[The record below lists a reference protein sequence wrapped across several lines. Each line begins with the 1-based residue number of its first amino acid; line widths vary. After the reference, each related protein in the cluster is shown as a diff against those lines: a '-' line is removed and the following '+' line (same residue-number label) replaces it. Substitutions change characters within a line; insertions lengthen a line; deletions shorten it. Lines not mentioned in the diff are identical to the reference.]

1 MSVDEQRVDPPEVSL
16 TRRAESDQHLGK
28 GMNLHVA
35 AADGVGRLGHSEKVG
50 DRSRSRTA
58 MGTLAIFG
66 HEVPLLL
73 VLQIAAALIVI
84 GVFSLIIA
92 YQQPELD
99 HLGRLQTATCLFLS

>member
-16 TRRAESDQHLGK
+16 TRPARVNQHLGT

-58 MGTLAIFG
+58 MGTTLAILG
-66 HEVPLLL
+66 HQVPLLL
-73 VLQIAAALIVI
+73 VLQIAAVLIVI
-84 GVFSLIIA
+84 DVFSLIIA
-92 YQQPELD
+92 Y
-99 HLGRLQTATCLFLS
+99 